1 MVIFGHTE
9 IVGLDK
15 TLDAGQCYRA
25 LQSRDRRFDGRFY
38 IGVRTTGIYCRPIC
52 PAPTPKEENVTFFS
66 HPASAETAGFRA
78 CRRCHPERSAGPP
91 AWAERSATVS
101 RALRLIDDGFLDGA
115 SVDDLSDHL
124 GVGTRRLRRLFADE
138 VGASPAAIAR
148 SRRAHLARRLL
159 DETDLRIVDIAFTA
173 GYQSLRQFNHA
184 MKSTFGR
191 TPSELR
197 GKRDNTAGEVTVRL
211 QYRPPLDWPALS
223 SWLSARA
230 IRGVEIVDSAY
241 RRTVAVDGRVGT
253 VTVEPA
259 TNELA
264 LRVSA
269 ELVTAL
275 PRIVPR
281 IRRLFDL
288 AADPMTIGDHLA
300 TDPDLAPLVQKRPG
314 VRVPGTW
321 DPWEIAVRAVVG
333 QQVSVAAATT
343 VTGRIAEQFGK
354 PYEGSEDIGLTHL
367 FPEREVLADAELEA
381 VGMVGARAN
390 AIRTLAVSDIALDG
404 SLALDELEATLIE
417 LPGIGPWTANYV
429 AMRCGEPDA
438 FPASDLGL
446 RKATGVSAAELAKR
460 AERWRPWRAYAAMY
474 LWMEL

>member
-1 MVIFGHTE
+1 M
-9 IVGLDK
+9 D
-15 TLDAGQCYRA
+15 LDAAQCYRA
-25 LQSRDRRFDGRFY
+25 LQSRDRRFDGRFFT
-38 IGVRTTGIYCRPIC
+38 GVRTTGIYCRPIC
-52 PAPTPKEENVTFFS
+52 PAPTPKAENVTFFA
-66 HPASAETAGFRA
+66 HPASAEAAGFRA

-101 RALRLIDDGFLDGA
+101 RALRLIEDGFLDTA
-115 SVDDLSDHL
+115 TVDALADHL

-138 VGASPAAIAR
+138 VGAAPAAIAR

-159 DETDLRIVDIAFTA
+159 DETDLRIIDIAFTA

-184 MKSTFGR
+184 MKTTFGR

-197 GKRDNTAGEVTVRL
+197 GRRDTAAGEVTVRL
-211 QYRPPLDWPALS
+211 PYRPPLDWPALV

-230 IRGVEIVDSAY
+230 ISGVEVVDSAY
-241 RRTVAVDGRVGT
+241 RRTVSIDGCAGALA
-253 VTVEPA
+253 VEPA
-259 TNELA
+259 ANELV

-281 IRRLFDL
+281 VRRLFDL
-288 AADPMTIGDHLA
+288 AADPMTIGDHLSA
-300 TDPDLAPLVQKRPG
+300 DPDLAPLVASRPG

-321 DPWEIAVRAVVG
+321 DPWEMAVRAVVG

-343 VTGRIAEQFGK
+343 VTGRLAERFGE
-354 PYEGSEDIGLTHL
+354 PMAGFEEIGLVNL
-367 FPEREVLADAELEA
+367 FPTRGILADAELEA
-381 VGMVGARAN
+381 VGLVGARADT
-390 AIRTLAVSDIALDG
+390 IRALATSDIALDG
-404 SLALDELEATLIE
+404 SLPLDQLESALTEV
-417 LPGIGPWTANYV
+417 PGVGSWTANYI

-446 RKATGVSAAELAKR
+446 RKATDSTAAQLTKR